1 MAKTTTIAGNTFL
14 FTGKLTEFTRED
26 AEAHVEAEGGKVL
39 SGVSAKLNY
48 LVVGEDA
55 GSKLAKAEA
64 IGTVTILHEKEFLKM
79 MESAKTKSKSS
90 PKKTI
95 SAAQKTTKKSA
106 EKINQEE
113 IDFIFARHSTT
124 NISKYNGIETAIGEL
139 EKKDLIVISSLIEDE
154 EYFDSNYFTDFY
166 SFDNLFHSQGVLVDS
181 SDKKLK
187 KLKDDNSLS
196 SANVFI
202 NEVFFEAVNV
212 PKEGVFLCSFRN
224 EDVYLIAEG
233 TAVNVENKIPVDCYV
248 RKFEFVSPS
257 IYLLDEV
264 RVNGNTI
271 SRDGSGAEDADG
283 QIYNSYQ
290 MLIID
295 GKLYEI
301 DEEFENKKSIIKAL
315 SKYVKAD
322 KTADPEVHKIIAK
335 LDKGVISSIDQ
346 INEKYRYHPE
356 IVSKALEMD
365 GYNLSRLSD
374 EHKNNTELVKTAVKS
389 SYSAFEYASGKLKS
403 DRNFLA
409 EVLNIDGRVLE
420 FLSNEFKDDKE
431 LAIIS
436 VSNRASAIKFLNSKL
451 KNDSE
456 IIQSAIDKGL
466 QNDATVLEFL
476 PAKFQDSKDIV
487 LKVMELNGFDLEYAS
502 NRLKSDKDCIKV
514 ACKNNPYSL
523 TYCNEKMKSDLN
535 FFFEL
540 LEFTKATFI
549 LEYFSDKIKDN
560 ESALLECAKYDGL
573 NYTTGEAGAI
583 IKFASDRLKKSKEFM
598 LKFIKIAPY
607 VLDFIPKDLAKD
619 KDIKLLAK
627 KY

>member
-1 MAKTTTIAGNTFL
+1 MAKATTIAGNTFL
-14 FTGKLTEFTRED
+14 FTGKLTEFTREN

-64 IGTVTILHEKEFLKM
+64 LGTVTILHEKDFLKM

-95 SAAQKTTKKSA
+95 SEAQKTTKKSDDN
-106 EKINQEE
+106 INKDEN
-113 IDFIFARHSTT
+113 DFIFARHSTT
-124 NISKYNGIETAIGEL
+124 NISKYNGIETAIGKIEN
-139 EKKDLIVISSLIEDE
+139 KDLIVISSLIEDE
-154 EYFDSNYFTDFY
+154 EYFDSNYFTEYY
-166 SFDNLFHSQGVLVDS
+166 SFNNLLHRQGVLVDS

-196 SANVFI
+196 SDNVFI

-212 PKEGVFLCSFRN
+212 PKEGVFICTFRN
-224 EDVYLIAEG
+224 EDVYLIAKG
-233 TAVNVENKIPVDCYV
+233 TSVNAENKIPIDCYV
-248 RKFEFVSPS
+248 KKFEFVSPA
-257 IYLLDEV
+257 IYILDEV
-264 RVNGNTI
+264 RLDGNTI
-271 SRDGSGAEDADG
+271 LRDDSGAEDADG
-283 QIYNSYQ
+283 QIYNTYQ

-295 GKLYEI
+295 GKPYEI
-301 DEEFENKKSIIKAL
+301 DEEFENKKSILKAL
-315 SKYVKAD
+315 SKYVKSD
-322 KTADPEVHKIIAK
+322 KTTDPEVYKIIVK
-335 LDKGVISSIDQ
+335 LEKGVIISIDE
-346 INEKYRYHPE
+346 IKEKYRYHPE
-356 IVSKALEMD
+356 IVAKALEMD

-374 EHKNNTELVKTAVKS
+374 EHKNNKELVETAVKS
-389 SYSAFEYASGKLKS
+389 SPMAFEYASDKLKS
-403 DRNFLA
+403 DKNFLA
-409 EVLNIDGRVLE
+409 EILKIDGRVLE
-420 FLSNEFKDDKE
+420 FLSEEFRDNEE
-431 LAIIS
+431 LANIA
-436 VSNRASAIKFLNSKL
+436 VSNRASAIKFVNNKL

-456 IIQSAIDKGL
+456 IIQNALDKGL

-476 PAKFQDSKDIV
+476 PSKLQDSKDIV
-487 LKVMELNGFDLEYAS
+487 LKVIELNGFDLEYAS

-523 TYCNEKMKSDLN
+523 TYSNEKMKSDLN

-540 LEFTKATFI
+540 LDFTKDTNI
-549 LEYFSDKIKDN
+549 LKYFSDKIKDN

-573 NYTTGEAGAI
+573 HYTKGEAGAI
-583 IKFASDRLKKSKEFM
+583 IEFASDRLKKSKEFM

>member
-14 FTGKLTEFTRED
+14 FTGKLTEFTREE

-64 IGTVTILHEKEFLKM
+64 LGSVTILHEKEFLKM
-79 MESAKTKSKSS
+79 MNSCKKVDTLEKSWV
-90 PKKTI
+90 
-95 SAAQKTTKKSA
+95 
-106 EKINQEE
+106 
-113 IDFIFARHSTT
+113 FARHFPTLV
-124 NISKYNGIETAIGEL
+124 SKYHGLETTIGQLSTIDIGAIAAF
-139 EKKDLIVISSLIEDE
+139 IEDE
-154 EYFDSNYFTDFY
+154 VYFDSNYFIDFY

-181 SDKKLK
+181 SDKELK

-212 PKEGVFLCSFRN
+212 PKDGVFLCSFRN

-233 TAVNVENKIPVDCYV
+233 TAVNAANKIPVDCYV

-271 SRDGSGAEDADG
+271 SRDASGAEDADG

-301 DEEFENKKSIIKAL
+301 DEEFENKKSILKAL
-315 SKYVKAD
+315 SKYIKSD
-322 KTADPEVHKIIAK
+322 KSTDPEVHKIIAK
-335 LDKGVISSIDQ
+335 LEKGVINSINE
-346 INEKYRYHPE
+346 IKEKYRFHPE
-356 IVSKALEMD
+356 IVVKALEID

-374 EHKNNTELVKTAVKS
+374 EHRNNKELVKTAVKS
-389 SYSAFEYASGKLKS
+389 NRRAFEYASDKLKL
-403 DRNFLA
+403 DKNFIA
-409 EVLNIDGRVLE
+409 EVLELDGRVIE
-420 FLSNEFKDDKE
+420 FISQELRDIKE

-436 VSNRASAIKFLNSKL
+436 VSNRASAIKFLNEKL

-456 IIQSAIDKGL
+456 IIQNALDKGL
-466 QNDATVLEFL
+466 HNDARVLKFL
-476 PAKFQDSKDIV
+476 PSKFQDSKDIV
-487 LKVMELNGFDLEYAS
+487 LKILELNGFDLEYAS
-502 NRLKSDKDCIKV
+502 NRLKNDKDCIKV
-514 ACKNNPYSL
+514 ACKNNAYSL
-523 TYCNEKMKSDLN
+523 NYCNEKIKSDLN

-540 LEFTKATFI
+540 LEFTKDTFI

-560 ESALLECAKYDGL
+560 ESALLECAKYDGM
-573 NYTTGEAGAI
+573 NYTTGKAGGI
-583 IKFASDRLKKSKEFM
+583 IKFASDRLKNSKEFM

-607 VLDFIPKDLAKD
+607 VLNYIPKELAKD